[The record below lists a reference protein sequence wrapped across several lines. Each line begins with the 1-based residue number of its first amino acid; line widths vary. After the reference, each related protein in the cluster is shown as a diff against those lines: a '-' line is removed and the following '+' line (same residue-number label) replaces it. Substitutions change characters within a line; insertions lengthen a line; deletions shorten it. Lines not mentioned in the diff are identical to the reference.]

1 MSESVINFYT
11 PDRLKGIEPS
21 KVKRFGFLKLRKKY
35 EYSFHSRELFRKAV
49 RENPEVPV
57 RNLAGVTGVK

>member
-1 MSESVINFYT
+1 MTGSIISFYT
-11 PDRLKGIEPS
+11 PVRLKNIEPARVS
-21 KVKRFGFLKLRKKY
+21 RFGFLKLRKKY